1 MRNRFYW
8 GIGVLFILLIIG
20 ATVFVLVKDR
30 SEMRQLEKE
39 LEALQKWKEDRET
52 PEVSKEEHP
61 AHGHF
66 HEDGTFHVG
75 EDNDEPEVK
84 YTVPP
89 GAVLEPVFPKIDS
102 KEDPVEAAY
111 KRLEY
116 IKNNPYAWGGVHS
129 ECATELIAQLM
140 PVSYPT
146 DHDEG
151 EERELLIDELCKQN
165 DPRAAEVLIAIMCD
179 GGMMGQIMF
188 DTLEEIG
195 PPAVP
200 YILPYL
206 EREDTMG
213 SAKIYIGLPVFD
225 SLSRIGTRYR
235 DDLGGILDHIIIPKF
250 KEIAAD
256 EDYKRYNTPVVI
268 YAREALAKL
277 QKSIKE

>member
-66 HEDGTFHVG
+66 HEDGTFHAG
-75 EDNDEPEVK
+75 EHADEPEVK
-84 YTVPP
+84 YTAPP
-89 GAVLEPVFPKIDS
+89 GAVLEPVFPKIDP
-102 KEDPVEAAY
+102 KEDPVKAAY

-129 ECATELIAQLM
+129 ERATELIVALL
-140 PVSYPT
+140 PVELAA

-151 EERELLIDELCKQN
+151 DEQDILIHELCQQG
-165 DPRAAEVLIAIMCD
+165 DPRAAEILIAFMCD
-179 GGMMGQIMF
+179 GGTIGKVMY
-188 DTLEEIG
+188 DALVEIG

-206 EREDTMG
+206 KREDTKG
-213 SAKIYIGLPVFD
+213 SDWLYIDWVVFD
-225 SLSRIGTRYR
+225 SLTRIGARYR
-235 DDLGGILDHIIIPKF
+235 DDLGGIVDHIIIPKF

-256 EDYKRYNTPVVI
+256 TDSKHYYHTIVSDAQKSLV
-268 YAREALAKL
+268 KL
-277 QKSIKE
+277 QKSTKE